1 MSRSGIE
8 ELFRAPDT
16 QFIRVGADLREYDIE
31 MAKLKGRLEAS
42 REGYNEL
49 YKIAKELKAQNDY
62 HKAALRAN
70 KKVIETLISGGLLSR
85 QEADSL
91 KRKAIASLSPEDQAA
106 LR

>member
-31 MAKLKGRLEAS
+31 MAKLRGSYRGLQKG
-42 REGYNEL
+42 YDEL